1 MYYLWAIRHGDQK
14 RYDGFTYIKSFE
26 NMLE

>member
-1 MYYLWAIRHGDQK
+1 LWAIRHDDKK
-14 RYDGFTYIKSFE
+14 RYDGFTYVKSFE